1 MVTKERPVFSAIADP
16 TRRAI
21 LDSLRIKERPAGEIA
36 ALFPVSRPAVSKHLR
51 VLRTAGL
58 VRERRVARSRL
69 YSLAPEPLRE
79 VEQWLEHYRVF
90 WARLPGLK
98 KYVLNRG
105 NHGAP
110 NGDLGDVLDPR
121 AYGRKDHD

>member
-1 MVTKERPVFSAIADP
+1 MVTNTPVFGAIADP

-21 LDSLRIKERPAGEIA
+21 LDSLRIKDRPAGEIA

-51 VLRTAGL
+51 ILRTAGL
-58 VRERRVARSRL
+58 VRERRVAQSRI

-90 WARLPGLK
+90 WAARLHGLK
-98 KYVLNRG
+98 RYVESQE
-105 NHGAP
+105 
-110 NGDLGDVLDPR
+110 PR
-121 AYGRKDHD
+121 SP